1 MNLVKFSRIKKAGET
16 MATWLAIIFIVAALI
31 LGLIGGFLLARK
43 YMMDYLKKN
52 PPINEEMLRM
62 MMMQIGSKPS
72 QKKINQMMTMMN
84 KNMDQNMKSAKKRNS
99 QLIEAIFQIWKWPLF
114 IIKLIKTN
122 MFIKIKVNKM
132 TNRLRNAII
141 HFV

>member
-62 MMMQIGSKPS
+62 MMMQMGQKPS
-72 QKKINQMMTMMN
+72 QKKINQMMTMMTGN
-84 KNMDQNMKSAKKRNS
+84 LQRVYLTRRCLRALFN
-99 QLIEAIFQIWKWPLF
+99 IFNHCSF
-114 IIKLIKTN
+114 IYGNYSYSYSYESSKLSGK
-122 MFIKIKVNKM
+122 
-132 TNRLRNAII
+132 
-141 HFV
+141 